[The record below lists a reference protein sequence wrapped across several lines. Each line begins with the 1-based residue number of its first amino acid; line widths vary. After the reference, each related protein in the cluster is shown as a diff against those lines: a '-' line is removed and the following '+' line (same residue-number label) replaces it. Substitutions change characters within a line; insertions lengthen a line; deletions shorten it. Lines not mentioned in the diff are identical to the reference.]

1 MAPFVSS
8 KGGASQFRL
17 RESCVVPKT
26 TGGEGGAEGA
36 AGWIIYIYIGEE
48 FESSTKCCVLAY
60 VLAQSEQ

>member
-36 AGWIIYIYIGEE
+36 AGWIIYIYILVKSLKVQQNAV
-48 FESSTKCCVLAY
+48 F
-60 VLAQSEQ
+60 